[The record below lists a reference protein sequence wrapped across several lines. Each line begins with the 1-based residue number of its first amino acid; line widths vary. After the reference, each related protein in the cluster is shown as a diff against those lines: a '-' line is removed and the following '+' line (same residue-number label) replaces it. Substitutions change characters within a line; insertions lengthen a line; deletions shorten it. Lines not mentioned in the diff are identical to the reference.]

1 MRPHRY
7 SRLFVMFMACL
18 FGVLVTFASTAQSM
32 GKHGRAAVAAA
43 VDAHIANDFADDG
56 EDGSDALA
64 GACAIDDQCLDD
76 IMVESIEWSV
86 WHDRAPSVAI
96 GPVPD
101 VHEHVVGLI
110 CPPPNA

>member
-1 MRPHRY
+1 MRTRY
-7 SRLFVMFMACL
+7 SRVLVLFLACL

-32 GKHGRAAVAAA
+32 GKDGRAAVAAV
-43 VDAHIANDFADDG
+43 VDADIAQDLADDG

-76 IMVESIEWSV
+76 IMVETMEWSV

>member
-1 MRPHRY
+1 MHPRRF
-7 SRLFVMFMACL
+7 SRVFVMFMACL
-18 FGVLVTFASTAQSM
+18 FGVLVTFASTAQTM
-32 GKHGRAAVAAA
+32 GKDGRAAVAAA
-43 VDAHIANDFADDG
+43 VDADIAKDLADDG

-64 GACAIDDQCLDD
+64 GACSIDDQCLDD
-76 IMVESIEWSV
+76 IMVDEIEWSV